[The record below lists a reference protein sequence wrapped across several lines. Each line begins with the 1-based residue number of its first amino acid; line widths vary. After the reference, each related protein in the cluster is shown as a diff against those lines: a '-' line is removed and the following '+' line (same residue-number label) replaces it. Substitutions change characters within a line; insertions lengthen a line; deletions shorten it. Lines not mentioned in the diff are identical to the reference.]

1 MNIRVMKYKN
11 EKNHMKDLIKAFWLV
26 HNDYV
31 QSDEESEEDLSAWTK
46 EGHEL
51 YFIEYENEYVGFVHM
66 GSRGCDVDWLED
78 IFVLPKFQGK
88 GIGSKVIEIME
99 EIVKQYST
107 CLYMEVAMHNKKV
120 LHLYHKL
127 GYDVLN
133 TVTIRKDF
141 NEMEE
146 KGQETIDGLKF
157 KVK

>member
-1 MNIRVMKYKN
+1 M
-11 EKNHMKDLIKAFWLV
+11 
-26 HNDYV
+26 
-31 QSDEESEEDLSAWTK
+31 
-46 EGHEL
+46 
-51 YFIEYENEYVGFVHM
+51 
-66 GSRGCDVDWLED
+66 
-78 IFVLPKFQGK
+78 
-88 GIGSKVIEIME
+88 
-99 EIVKQYST
+99 
-107 CLYMEVAMHNKKV
+107 